1 MTGRI
6 NKTLGLL
13 IGAYLLVF
21 LQSHWQG
28 PRLWLGFQ
36 PDLTPALLVCAGLTL
51 GAGHVSTSAMLTGL
65 WLDSLSANPLG
76 LSVLPLFIAGWAVF
90 TFRDLIM
97 RDELVA
103 QFYLGTAAGAAVPL
117 LQVWLLWLVGAAPLF
132 GWEMGVW
139 WLINALFCGAAVPV
153 FARLAKLL
161 DRWFS
166 HPLHDPSRWPNENRQ
181 IVRGKH

>member
-1 MTGRI
+1 MTRVMWS
-6 NKTLGLL
+6 
-13 IGAYLLVF
+13 A
-21 LQSHWQG
+21 
-28 PRLWLGFQ
+28 
-36 PDLTPALLVCAGLTL
+36 ALLVCAGLTL
-51 GAGHVSTSAMLTGL
+51 HAGHVSTSAMLTGL

-117 LQVWLLWLVGAAPLF
+117 LQVWLLWLVGVAPLF

-139 WLINALFCGAAVPV
+139 WLINALFCGVAVPV
-153 FARLAKLL
+153 FTKFVKLL

-166 HPLHDPSRWPNENRQ
+166 HPLHEPNSWPNENRQ
-181 IVRGKH
+181 IVRGRH